1 MEGNCIAFKLNYC
14 NGGSD
19 KNCIGFRGLCSKGV
33 MDYNINV
40 AKRGWCSHEGN
51 LCRKCLD
58 KRISRKELEQR
69 WNIVDKDDYANDAG
83 LCNESFTLK
92 YWYAEAGWDS
102 DDTPRRINNKNLA
115 GHLCVLTTVYPNM
128 KDVDRFVLAV
138 FKIKG
143 VFDGGNDRAD
153 YVLADDYWRLEFR
166 PNEVSKMNFWDIYP
180 SSSKRWGQGLFRYFD
195 DSTAIKF
202 LERSVEVKRDT
213 PEEDFAK
220 EFLKNYQYK

>member
-33 MDYNINV
+33 MDYNVKV

-58 KRISRKELEQR
+58 RKISSEELEKK
-69 WNIVDKDDYANDAG
+69 WYIVDKDDYANDTG

-92 YWYAEAGWDS
+92 YWYAEAGWNS
-102 DDTPRRINNKNLA
+102 DDTPRRINNKNLG
-115 GHLCVLTTVYPNM
+115 GHLCVLTTVKPNM
-128 KDVDRFVLAV
+128 PDSSRFVFAMFV
-138 FKIKG
+138 IKD
-143 VFDGGNDRAD
+143 VFDGGDNRPD
-153 YVLADDYWRLEFR
+153 YVVADNRRLEFY
-166 PNEVSKMNFWDIYP
+166 PNEVKNMKFYSAYTGPTW
-180 SSSKRWGQGLFRYFD
+180 RQGLFRYFD
-195 DSTAIKF
+195 DATAIKF
-202 LERSVEVKRDT
+202 LEMAVKAKHNT

-220 EFLKNYQYK
+220 EFLKQYPYK